1 MKEKNKIYT
10 ATDFARYHAGT
21 MPADEMHALE
31 KAALEDPFLEDALD
45 GYLHSPAVKSDIEE
59 LRDRL
64 ADKRKKKNVFFISSF
79 TQNKWWRIAALF
91 IVIAGAGYFFYRLN
105 YLNRENSL
113 ATNEIKNFREK
124 KDSASPVKTDTATT
138 KNEIA
143 FEDHQASEFAQKK
156 KAALPMARPPI
167 EKEVVVSAPK
177 TEPAINH
184 NNESKSKY
192 NFSPDSINAGET
204 NKETDSRAATEYVLK
219 GKVTDENG
227 NAVPYASI
235 TDKTRNKVTVTDTAG
250 HFSLRSKDSSITAMA
265 SATGYASKS
274 FSLTK
279 DAQPTIAMN
288 KTSAE
293 LSDVVV
299 TALGKRKR
307 LKESAT
313 VSKALNGRVSGV
325 QMTTP
330 GLQPYGGREKFDQ
343 YLKENTS
350 PVYNETNELLTGE
363 VLLSFTI
370 NKKGRPG
377 NIKVLKSSCD
387 ACEMEAIQLL
397 EKGPAW
403 TGKRGTRGTVV
414 IKF

>member
-91 IVIAGAGYFFYRLN
+91 IVIAGAGYFFYRVN
-105 YLNRENSL
+105 YLNKENSL
-113 ATNEIKNFREK
+113 AINEIKTYQEK
-124 KDSASPVKTDTATT
+124 KDSAAPVKTDTATT

-184 NNESKSKY
+184 NYADKSKDSY
-192 NFSPDSINAGET
+192 SPDSNYLREA

-235 TDKTRNKVTVTDTAG
+235 TDKTRKKVTVTDTAG
-250 HFSLRSKDSSITAMA
+250 RFSLRSKDSSITAMA
-265 SATGYASKS
+265 SVPGYASKS
-274 FSLTK
+274 FKLNK
-279 DAQPTIAMN
+279 DVQPTISMN
-288 KTSAE
+288 KTGAE
-293 LSDVVV
+293 LSEVVV
-299 TALGKRKR
+299 TGYGRQKRV
-307 LKESAT
+307 KESASA
-313 VSKALNGRVSGV
+313 SKALNGKVKGV
-325 QMTTP
+325 QITTP
-330 GLQPYGGREKFDQ
+330 APLVGQEKFDQ
-343 YLKENTS
+343 YLKEKAY
-350 PVYNETNELLTGE
+350 PVYDENNERLTGE

-377 NIKVLKSSCD
+377 NIKVLKSSCE
-387 ACEMEAIQLL
+387 ACEIEAIQLL

-403 TGKRGTRGTVV
+403 TGKRGSRGTVV
-414 IKF
+414 IKL